1 MYCEIEIS
9 IKSFSIRLFYLLLD
23 INNVNNGIYTKFW
36 KGETMKILSMPIKK
50 QWFDM
55 ILAGD
60 KKEEYRAVTK
70 FYTSRLVYKGI
81 THLKFINGYGRDKP
95 FLVVELK
102 NIIIGTGKEE
112 WGAVLGEQY
121 YVLGLGEVIERGN
134 LK

>member
-1 MYCEIEIS
+1 MDGRSADGSSIESDRSGYFPDQASGKFSEPKSQEKSETS
-9 IKSFSIRLFYLLLD
+9 IFTRNRWNANGGFATRRRID

-70 FYTSRLVYKGI
+70 FYT
-81 THLKFINGYGRDKP
+81 
-95 FLVVELK
+95 
-102 NIIIGTGKEE
+102 
-112 WGAVLGEQY
+112 
-121 YVLGLGEVIERGN
+121 
-134 LK
+134 

>member
-102 NIIIGTGKEE
+102 NIIIGTGK
-112 WGAVLGEQY
+112 
-121 YVLGLGEVIERGN
+121 
-134 LK
+134 